1 MKYCGGV
8 IAFNLSVDFEMGW
21 GDLERLAV
29 DDVFY
34 RRVIE
39 GNGHVAEVIQL
50 LGRLGMQSTWGVVG
64 ACCYADI
71 EELRQSAP
79 RSFHAVGSQLSALV
93 ARRADYSQALFCRGT
108 VEAIARAAHIELA
121 SHGFLHLV
129 APKNSLATLQEDVA
143 ASVRALGQFSRETV
157 RSFIAPRNFYWPDE
171 AFSKTQIKYVRHA
184 PRILGQSY
192 SDVNIPARLA
202 RLWNDFILPTKTES
216 SNGTAALL
224 IYLRLDRG
232 ASLWSSQLRLLRR
245 LLTSGSGLL
254 YCYTHPHNLDTPH
267 SISRLQ
273 ELCELVGECRERG
286 KLVCPP
292 FAREVGVVSTASVT
306 G

>member
-1 MKYCGGV
+1 M

-29 DDVFY
+29 DDAFY
-34 RRVIE
+34 RRVVE

-64 ACCYADI
+64 ACCCGDI
-71 EELRQSAP
+71 DEVRQSAP
-79 RSFHAVGSQLSALV
+79 RPFRAVAGQLNELAS
-93 ARRADYSQALFCRGT
+93 RRSDYAEALFCRGT

-129 APKNSLATLQEDVA
+129 APKNSSATLQEDAA
-143 ASVRALGQFSRETV
+143 ASVRALGQFSGKPV

-171 AFSKTQIKYVRHA
+171 AFSETQIQYVRHA
-184 PRILGQSY
+184 PRILGQNY
-192 SDVNIPARLA
+192 SDISTPARLA
-202 RLWNDFILPTKTES
+202 RLWNDFISPTQVES

-245 LLTSGSGLL
+245 LLTSGSAVL
-254 YCYTHPHNLDTPH
+254 YCYTHPHNLDNPH

-273 ELCELVGECRERG
+273 ELCELVGECRERD
-286 KLVCPP
+286 KLICPP
-292 FAREVGVVSTASVT
+292 FAREVAIASTAAVT